1 MFCKKPLNRV
11 WRLRDSRIWCYANR
25 LPIYYLVL
33 NIHTAVHISCIFAC
47 FTVWKGSRFF
57 FAFNLCSAI
66 KRIHLYIC
74 KCLVLCTIIIC
85 KFDLIFI
92 ELFSTFLQKMLFGK
106 SFADQLHLEI
116 FRNVWKSWIHQWNFC
131 RQKSPNNSCLQ
142 HLLMP
147 ICHQNFWRLKNR
159 YHPQFQ
165 QNLPWN

>member
-1 MFCKKPLNRV
+1 MHICVFCSMKRF
-11 WRLRDSRIWCYANR
+11 
-25 LPIYYLVL
+25 PI
-33 NIHTAVHISCIFAC
+33 IF
-47 FTVWKGSRFF
+47 SYIF

-66 KRIHLYIC
+66 KRIHLYFC
-74 KCLVLCTIIIC
+74 KCLVLCIIIC

-116 FRNVWKSWIHQWNFC
+116 FPNVWKSWIHQWNFC
-131 RQKSPNNSCLQ
+131 QQKSPNNSCLQ

-147 ICHQNFWRLKNR
+147 ICHQNFWKLKNR